1 MPQAATYEA
10 QVLYTAKSAGGF
22 VRVEVGGNTAQGV
35 ITAAHQPP
43 EIPRP
48 DLVTRW
54 EVPDK
59 IFRPLGIG
67 RIAIPAGPHEF
78 KVTATTGVEIQTVR
92 LRRLPAAK

>member
-1 MPQAATYEA
+1 M
-10 QVLYTAKSAGGF
+10 
-22 VRVEVGGNTAQGV
+22 EVGGKSVQGA
-35 ITAAHQPP
+35 ITAAHEPQ

-92 LRRLPAAK
+92 LRRLPAAR